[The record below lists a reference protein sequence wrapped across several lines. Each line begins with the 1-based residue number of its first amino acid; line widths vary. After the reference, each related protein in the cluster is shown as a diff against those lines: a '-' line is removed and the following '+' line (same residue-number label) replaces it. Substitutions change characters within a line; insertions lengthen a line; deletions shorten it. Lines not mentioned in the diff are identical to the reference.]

1 MTAPVKLEAF
11 ASDPNWMSFAKA
23 LKSALKTPEDYGFA
37 ESNQMLAAVARL
49 RGVDASSLRNPLA
62 AVNWMVL
69 NAPEALEAENGEIAM
84 TGVLLLSQ
92 ISILDNE
99 LAAKIAPKFFEGE
112 LSRTQVRDALKSA
125 QVERGGRGV
134 LAHDRVKQAVAF
146 ETAVAEFLSDNPDVL
161 QLGSDIKI
169 TQGARS
175 FRVPVDL
182 VVVQNGKP
190 IAAIEVKSHRQ
201 KRHQRYLLE
210 TLGMATLAAREYS
223 KTVLVIPESWGESVS
238 VMAKLIEEL
247 NIANVKL
254 ATFRDGVSFGDRG
267 GFNYVVAH
275 SE

>member
-23 LKSALKTPEDYGFA
+23 LMSALKTPEVYGFA

-92 ISILDNE
+92 ISILDSK

-112 LSRTQVRDALKSA
+112 LSRTQVRDALKSI

-146 ETAVAEFLSDNPDVL
+146 ETAVAEFLSDHPDVL
-161 QLGSDIKI
+161 QLGSDIKV
-169 TQGARS
+169 TKGTRS
-175 FRVPVDL
+175 SRVPADL
-182 VVVQNGKP
+182 VVVRNGKP
-190 IAAIEVKSHRQ
+190 IASIEVKSHRQ

-223 KTVLVIPESWGESVS
+223 KTVLVIPESWGDSIA

-247 NIANVKL
+247 HIGGVKL
-254 ATFRDGVSFGDRG
+254 ATFRGGDAAQDSGEFR
-267 GFNYVVAH
+267 YVF
-275 SE
+275 ETL

>member
-23 LKSALKTPEDYGFA
+23 LMSALKTPEDYGFA
-37 ESNQMLAAVARL
+37 DSNQMLAAVARL

-112 LSRTQVRDALKSA
+112 LSRTQVRDALKSI

-146 ETAVAEFLSDNPDVL
+146 ETAVAEFLSDHPDVL

-169 TQGARS
+169 TRGTRS
-175 FRVPVDL
+175 SRVPADL
-182 VVVQNGKP
+182 VVVRNGKP

-223 KTVLVIPESWGESVS
+223 RTVLVVPESWGDSVD
-238 VMAKLIEEL
+238 VMVRLIKEL
-247 NIANVKL
+247 NIADVKL
-254 ATFRDGVSFGDRG
+254 VTFKESDGVRSPKEFKYVG
-267 GFNYVVAH
+267 G
-275 SE
+275 S

>member
-1 MTAPVKLEAF
+1 MTVPVQLEAF

-23 LKSALKTPEDYGFA
+23 LKSALKTPEDYGFS
-37 ESNQMLAAVARL
+37 ESNQMLAAVALL
-49 RGVDASSLRNPLA
+49 RGVEASSLRNPLA
-62 AVNWMVL
+62 AVNWMVR
-69 NAPEALEAENGEIAM
+69 NAPEALEAENGEIPM

-134 LAHDRVKQAVAF
+134 LAHDRVKQTVAF
-146 ETAVAEFLSDNPDVL
+146 EAAVAEFLSDHPDVL

-190 IAAIEVKSHRQ
+190 IAAIEVKSYRL

-223 KTVLVIPESWGESVS
+223 KSILVIPESWGDSAN

-247 NIANVKL
+247 NIADVKL
-254 ATFRDGVSFGDRG
+254 ATFKQCDGVRSPEEFK
-267 GFNYVVAH
+267 YVVG
-275 SE
+275 S